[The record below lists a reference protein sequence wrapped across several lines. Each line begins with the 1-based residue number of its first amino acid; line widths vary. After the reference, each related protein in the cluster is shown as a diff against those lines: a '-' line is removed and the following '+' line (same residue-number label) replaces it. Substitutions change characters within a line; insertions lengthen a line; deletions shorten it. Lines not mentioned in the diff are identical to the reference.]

1 MMNIQRYLHRI
12 GVKNQD
18 APSRKNLTYLMQH
31 HLQTVPFENLDIH
44 LKRPIE
50 LETESLY
57 HKIVQR
63 NRGGFCYELNGL
75 FAELL
80 KELGYAIHMISAR
93 VYNQRRGAY
102 GPEFDHLALIV
113 SIEGNR
119 YLADVGF
126 GETFRTPLQLP
137 QDEISDISGRYRLIQ
152 EYNMDNTFVL
162 QQCKEENWVPEYRFE
177 LTYRELSEFEP
188 MCLYHQTSPDSH
200 FTQRMMCSLATENG
214 RITLSDNSLIVTIE
228 GKKKRHHISENE
240 KPEILQKYFAVR
252 VDGQFFQNHT

>member
-1 MMNIQRYLHRI
+1 MNTQRYLLRI

-18 APSRKNLTYLMQH
+18 APSRTNLTHLMQQ

-44 LKRPIE
+44 RKRPIE

-57 HKIVQR
+57 HKIVNR

-80 KELGYAIHMISAR
+80 KELGYTVHMISAR
-93 VYNQRRGAY
+93 VYNQRCGVY

-113 SIEGNR
+113 SIDGNR

-126 GETFRTPLQLP
+126 GNTFRSPLQLP
-137 QDEISDISGRYRLIQ
+137 QDEITDISGRHRLILK
-152 EYNMDNTFVL
+152 YNAGDTFIL
-162 QQCKEENWVPEYRFE
+162 QQWKEDNWVPEYRFE
-177 LTYRELSEFEP
+177 LTYRELAEFEP

-200 FTQRMMCSLATENG
+200 FTQRMMCTLATENG
-214 RITLSDNSLIVTIE
+214 RITLSDNSLIVTVE
-228 GKKKRHHISENE
+228 GKKKRHQVSEYE
-240 KPEILQKYFAVR
+240 KPEILQKYFAVH
-252 VDGQFFQNHT
+252 VDRQFFQPS